1 MRGEPVVIRPAA
13 VEDAPRLTEIAHAAK
28 RHWGYPERW
37 IEAWRDAL
45 TVTPDAIGR
54 WRVRVAVAGDAP
66 AGFHAVSVEGDA
78 AALEHLW
85 VDPPR
90 MGLGIGRTLFADA
103 ARTAAEQGAREL
115 VIDSDPHAEAFYLR
129 MGARRAGEVPAP
141 MDGIPRALPRLLYP
155 LG

>member
-1 MRGEPVVIRPAA
+1 MIRLRPA
-13 VEDAPRLTEIAHAAK
+13 VPDDAARLTEIAHAAK

-37 IEAWRDAL
+37 IAEWRGAL
-45 TVTPDAIGR
+45 TLTPEDMGR
-54 WRVRVAVAGDAP
+54 WHVRAAVAGDAI

-90 MGLGIGRTLFADA
+90 TGLGIGRMLFEDA
-103 ARTAAEQGAREL
+103 VRTARERGARTL

-129 MGARRAGEVPAP
+129 MGARRTGQLPAP
-141 MDGIPRALPRLLYP
+141 MDGIDRVLPRLVIDTRP
-155 LG
+155 